1 MNRNTAIKNTAIK
14 TATRDKKEA
23 LLLKK
28 GALKYTDSP
37 ILQPITQTL
46 KDGEQ
51 NKALIERNLPLDT
64 EESVYRTVIANTYN
78 YMDSHDDVHLN
89 NVFKKSLEETKKL
102 FLLHDHKFEVTAQIG
117 NIIKAYEQE
126 GRFLYYGYNSP
137 LDTQALLLD
146 VEIER
151 AKNELVFNEYKNH
164 EINQH
169 SVGMYYVK
177 IDLAIDN
184 QDDKE
189 AYALYRKYLPQI
201 GNADEVE
208 KQGYFFAVQE
218 AKLKETSAVL
228 LGSNPLTGIFDNNK
242 SLKNDDEIVKMF
254 DYLGKNIENKEI
266 FNNIC
271 KQYID
276 TFSKNQP
283 ETTTETSKKP
293 SFYEIMS
300 K

>member
-1 MNRNTAIKNTAIK
+1 MNRNTVVKQV
-14 TATRDKKEA
+14 TRDKEEA
-23 LLLKK
+23 LLLKR
-28 GALKYTDSP
+28 GAVKFTDSP
-37 ILQPITQTL
+37 VLSPVL
-46 KDGEQ
+46 GKVKDDEP
-51 NKALIERNLPLDT
+51 NKMLLERNLPLDT
-64 EESVYRTVIANTYN
+64 EEAVYRTIIANTYN

-102 FLLHDHKFEVTAQIG
+102 FLLHDHKFEVTAQTG
-117 NIIKAYEQE
+117 NILKAYEQD
-126 GRFLYYGYNSP
+126 GRFIYYGLNSP

-164 EINQH
+164 NINQH

-201 GNADEVE
+201 GNADKVE
-208 KQGYFFAVQE
+208 QQGYFFAVQE

-228 LGSNPLTGIFDNNK
+228 MGSNDLTGIFDNNK
-242 SLKNDDEIVKMF
+242 SIKTIDEAQKMF

-271 KQYID
+271 KQYVD
-276 TFSKNQP
+276 TFKQIEPSLDTQ
-283 ETTTETSKKP
+283 TVIKP
-293 SFYEIMS
+293 SFYTTMS
-300 K
+300 KF

>member
-1 MNRNTAIKNTAIK
+1 MSDKRTAAIKQ
-14 TATRDKKEA
+14 ATRDKKEA

-28 GALKYTDSP
+28 NALKFSDAPVLSP
-37 ILQPITQTL
+37 ILKNL
-46 KDGEQ
+46 KEDEP
-51 NKALIERNLPLDT
+51 NKALLERDLPLDK
-64 EESVYRTVIANTYN
+64 EDAVYRTLIANTYN

-102 FLLHDHKFEVTAQIG
+102 FLLHDHKFEVTAQTG
-117 NIIKAYEQE
+117 NIMKAYEQE
-126 GRFLYYGYNSP
+126 GRFIYYGYNSP

-146 VEIER
+146 VEIEK
-151 AKNELVFNEYKNH
+151 AKNELVFNEYKEH
-164 EINQH
+164 RINQH

-228 LGSNPLTGIFDNNK
+228 QGSNPLTGIFDNNK
-242 SLKNDDEIVKMF
+242 SLKNDDEAIKMF
-254 DYLGKNIENKEI
+254 DYLAKNIENKEI

-271 KQYID
+271 KQYVD
-276 TFSKNQP
+276 TFTKKQP
-283 ETTTETSKKP
+283 PFSTGKTKKP
-293 SFYEIMS
+293 SFYTTMS
-300 K
+300 KF

>member
-1 MNRNTAIKNTAIK
+1 MNRVTAIKQ
-14 TATRDKKEA
+14 ATRDKQEA
-23 LLLKK
+23 LMLKK
-28 GALKYTDSP
+28 GALKFSDSP
-37 ILQPITQTL
+37 VLNPILRDL
-46 KDGEQ
+46 KSDEP

-64 EESVYRTVIANTYN
+64 DEAVYRTIIANTYN

-102 FLLHDHKFEVTAQIG
+102 FLLHDHKFEVTAQTG
-117 NIIKAYEQE
+117 NIMRAYEQE

-151 AKNELVFNEYKNH
+151 AKNELVYNEYKDHN
-164 EINQH
+164 INQH

-228 LGSNPLTGIFDNNK
+228 MGSNPLTGIFDNNK

-254 DYLGKNIENKEI
+254 DYLGKNIDNKEI

-271 KQYID
+271 KQYVD
-276 TFSKNQP
+276 TFSKKQP
-283 ETTTETSKKP
+283 SSDTETTKKP

>member
-1 MNRNTAIKNTAIK
+1 MNRVTAIKQ
-14 TATRDKKEA
+14 ATRDKQEA
-23 LLLKK
+23 LMLKK
-28 GALKYTDSP
+28 GALKFSDSP
-37 ILQPITQTL
+37 VLNPILRDL
-46 KDGEQ
+46 KSDEP

-64 EESVYRTVIANTYN
+64 DEAVYRTIIANTYN

-102 FLLHDHKFEVTAQIG
+102 FLLHDHKFEVTAQTG
-117 NIIKAYEQE
+117 NIMRAYEQE

-151 AKNELVFNEYKNH
+151 AKNELVYNEYKDHN
-164 EINQH
+164 INQH

-228 LGSNPLTGIFDNNK
+228 MGSNPLTGIFDNNK

-254 DYLGKNIENKEI
+254 DYLGKNIDNKEI

-271 KQYID
+271 KQYVD
-276 TFSKNQP
+276 TFSKKQP
-283 ETTTETSKKP
+283 SIDTETAKKP
-293 SFYEIMS
+293 SFYELMS

>member
-1 MNRNTAIKNTAIK
+1 MNRVTAIKQ
-14 TATRDKKEA
+14 ATRDKQEA
-23 LLLKK
+23 LMLKK
-28 GALKYTDSP
+28 GALKFSDSP
-37 ILQPITQTL
+37 VLNPILRDL
-46 KDGEQ
+46 KSDEP

-64 EESVYRTVIANTYN
+64 DEAVYRTIIANTYN

-102 FLLHDHKFEVTAQIG
+102 FLLHDHKFEVTAQTG
-117 NIIKAYEQE
+117 NIMRAYEQE

-151 AKNELVFNEYKNH
+151 AKNELVYNEYKDHN
-164 EINQH
+164 INQH

-228 LGSNPLTGIFDNNK
+228 MGSNPLTGIFDNNK

-254 DYLGKNIENKEI
+254 DYLGKNIDNKEI

-271 KQYID
+271 KQYVD
-276 TFSKNQP
+276 TFSKTQP
-283 ETTTETSKKP
+283 SLDTETAKKP
-293 SFYEIMS
+293 SFYELMS

>member
-1 MNRNTAIKNTAIK
+1 MSDKRTAAIKQ
-14 TATRDKKEA
+14 ATRDKKEA

-28 GALKYTDSP
+28 NALKFSDAPVLSP
-37 ILQPITQTL
+37 ILKNL
-46 KDGEQ
+46 KEDEP
-51 NKALIERNLPLDT
+51 NKALLERDLPLDK
-64 EESVYRTVIANTYN
+64 EDAVYRTVIANTYN

-102 FLLHDHKFEVTAQIG
+102 FLLHDHKFEVTAQTG
-117 NIIKAYEQE
+117 NIMKAYEQE
-126 GRFLYYGYNSP
+126 GRFIYYGYNSP

-146 VEIER
+146 VEIEKS
-151 AKNELVFNEYKNH
+151 KNELVFNEYKEH
-164 EINQH
+164 RINQH

-228 LGSNPLTGIFDNNK
+228 QGSNPLTGIFDNNK
-242 SLKNDDEIVKMF
+242 SLKNDDEAVKMF
-254 DYLGKNIENKEI
+254 DYLAKNIENKEI

-271 KQYID
+271 SQYVD
-276 TFSKNQP
+276 TFKKQQP
-283 ETTTETSKKP
+283 PLSTGKTKKP
-293 SFYEIMS
+293 SFYTAMS
-300 K
+300 KF